1 MEEYI
6 NNNTIVKDAVYNA
19 FKGAI
24 ICPLCSN
31 VLIDPIMCTKCQKVY
46 CQRCINEWSKKEK
59 KCPNN
64 CDELKIQ
71 KCIGK
76 NDILFKLNFKCEAC
90 GKNFN
95 YEEAIKHLKKC
106 YPDKKFPEEKIE
118 ENGKENGIENIIE
131 NKIVNQNKNQTK
143 FEKLSEEETNKM
155 KNELKDAINIT
166 SKKKEYLIFN
176 LK

>member
-24 ICPLCSN
+24 TCPLCSN
-31 VLIDPIMCTKCQKVY
+31 ILIDPIMCTKCQKVY

-64 CDELKIQ
+64 CEELKIQ

-95 YEEAIKHLKKC
+95 YEKAIKHLKKC
-106 YPDKKFPEEKIE
+106 YPDKKFPEEKE
-118 ENGKENGIENIIE
+118 S
-131 NKIVNQNKNQTK
+131 K
-143 FEKLSEEETNKM
+143 FEKLTREKIEK
-155 KNELKDAINIT
+155 LKSLGKDVGYLT
-166 SKKKEYLIFN
+166 GKKK
-176 LK
+176 